1 MTIRTSAFPPSFQ
14 WGASTAAFQIEG
26 ASTAD
31 GRGDSIWDRF
41 CREPGRI
48 ANGDDATVAT
58 DHYHRW
64 PQDLDLARDMNLSA
78 YRFSIAWPRILPSAG
93 GAVNEKGLA
102 FYDRL
107 VDGMLERGLAP
118 FLTLYHWDLPQYLQD
133 QGGWL
138 HRDTVDHF
146 VDFAQVVGRRLG
158 DRVAS
163 IATFNEPA
171 VTALAGYLIG
181 IFPPGRRDMQL
192 SLDVTHHQLLAHGR
206 ALRALR
212 ADGLKAPLGIVCNMG
227 PVHPAS
233 GSEADLQAAA
243 RRDLLINRLYLE
255 PLLDGRYPERT
266 QELLQACPPVREG
279 DMAEI
284 ATPMD
289 FLGINYYSRFVVDST
304 AAAPLLAAAPPPG
317 AQLTDGGNEVYHA
330 GLPELLLDIR
340 RRHADLPPIYI
351 TESGCACNDAVVE
364 GGVDDAFRIAYLQ
377 GQIAALGQAIAA
389 GVDVR
394 GYFVWSLLD
403 NFEWSLGYARRFGLV
418 HVDYSTLERTVK
430 DSGHWYAA
438 FIARQAPA

>member
-1 MTIRTSAFPPSFQ
+1 MTTKTQAFPTDFQ
-14 WGASTAAFQIEG
+14 WGAATAAFQIEG
-26 ASTAD
+26 GSTAD

-64 PQDLDLARDMNLSA
+64 PQDLDLARDMNLTA
-78 YRFSIAWPRILPSAG
+78 YRFSVAWPRILPSAG
-93 GAVNEKGLA
+93 GRVNEKGLA

-133 QGGWL
+133 QGGWQ

-163 IATFNEPA
+163 IATFNEPS

-181 IFPPGRRDMQL
+181 IFPPGRRDMQA

-233 GSEADLQAAA
+233 HSEADLQAAA
-243 RRDLLINRLYLE
+243 RHDLLINRLYLE

-266 QELLQACPPVREG
+266 QELLQARPQLREG

-289 FLGINYYSRFVVDST
+289 FLGVNYYSRFVVDST
-304 AAAPLLAAAPPPG
+304 APAPLLAAAPPPG
-317 AQLTDGGNEVYHA
+317 AQLTDGGKEVYHA
-330 GLPELLLDIR
+330 GLPELLLDTR
-340 RRHADLPPIYI
+340 RRHANLPPIHI
-351 TESGCACNDAVVE
+351 TESGCAWNDAVVE
-364 GGVDDAFRIAYLQ
+364 GRVDDGFRVAYLQ
-377 GQIAALGQAIAA
+377 GQIAALGQALAA

-403 NFEWSLGYARRFGLV
+403 NFEWSLGYAKRFGLV

-430 DSGHWYAA
+430 ASGHWYAA
-438 FIARQAPA
+438 FIAQQRSA